1 MKGVKYGKTRS
12 FDRKVRN
19 TVCGKVRNM
28 AFKFNNKISIKIANY

>member
-1 MKGVKYGKTRS
+1 MKDVKYGKMRS

-28 AFKFNNKISIKIANY
+28 AI